1 MADSPRAAEH
11 AASRSILA
19 RAPHLRRDARGRVR
33 GAAWLAA
40 GVASLAA
47 GCAPDFRAAS
57 RLLAS
62 DLPPPREELF
72 ERRRTYFDSRAK
84 QLSRERGVLILAD
97 GSTLAHGLDRAWWP
111 SGALHFERQFER
123 GEPRGRWRSW
133 YESGAL
139 EFEAEHTPG
148 TLTNM
153 SWWRADGALSS
164 AGQHVLGLREGEWS
178 YFHSSGLLAARG
190 AWRAGQRSG
199 PWSFFDESGRLLEC
213 GEYVAGE
220 RSGAWEVYE
229 RSPAQPVEP
238 LD

>member
-1 MADSPRAAEH
+1 MADAPRAAAERAH
-11 AASRSILA
+11 APQALRTARHSVSSAPWCAASVAALA
-19 RAPHLRRDARGRVR
+19 L
-33 GAAWLAA
+33 
-40 GVASLAA
+40 
-47 GCAPDFRAAS
+47 GCAPDFRGAA

-72 ERRRTYFDSRAK
+72 ERRRTYFDTRAT

-139 EFEAEHTPG
+139 EFEAEHAPG
-148 TLTNM
+148 RITSM
-153 SWWRADGALSS
+153 SWWRPDGALSS
-164 AGQHVLGLREGEWS
+164 AGPHLLGLREGEWS
-178 YFHSSGLLAARG
+178 YFHPSGVLAACG
-190 AWRAGQRSG
+190 VWRAGERCG
-199 PWSFFDESGRLLEC
+199 AWSFFDDAGRLLEC
-213 GEYVAGE
+213 GEYLAGE

-229 RSPAQPVEP
+229 RAVAPPDDP
-238 LD
+238 LDERQ

>member
-1 MADSPRAAEH
+1 MADAPRAAERAH
-11 AASRSILA
+11 APRVLRA
-19 RAPHLRRDARGRVR
+19 RWCA
-33 GAAWLAA
+33 
-40 GVASLAA
+40 ASLAA
-47 GCAPDFRAAS
+47 LALGCAPDFRAAS

-72 ERRRTYFDSRAK
+72 ERRRTYFDTRAT

-139 EFEAEHTPG
+139 EFEAEHAPG
-148 TLTNM
+148 RTTGM

-164 AGQHVLGLREGEWS
+164 TGPHVLGLREGEWS
-178 YFHSSGLLAARG
+178 YFHPSGVLAARG
-190 AWRAGQRSG
+190 AWRAGERSG
-199 PWSFFDESGRLLEC
+199 AWSFFDEQGRLLEC
-213 GEYVAGE
+213 GEYLAGE
-220 RSGAWEVYE
+220 RSGAWEVCE
-229 RSPAQPVEP
+229 RPLAPSVEV
-238 LD
+238 LDQ